1 MAIGNVLD
9 ADTAVRE
16 AVGVF
21 DDEPSLQNAVDE
33 LLVAGF
39 DRSSLSLL
47 ASEHVVED
55 KLGHRYDKVA
65 ELEDDTSVPRIA
77 YVGKDSRVEGESVAI
92 SGLAYIGAVGA
103 AGAIL
108 AAGGTI
114 AAAILLAGT
123 AGGIGGLIGAI
134 LARYMDEHH
143 AKYLQ
148 EQLDHGGLLLWVSVR
163 GAEQER
169 RACEILKRCS
179 GDDVHVHDLPEL
191 HFDVT
196 KGVSHDTSFMN
207 RLGM

>member
-47 ASEHVVED
+47 ASEHAVED
-55 KLGHRYDKVA
+55 KLGHRYDKVT

-77 YVGKDSRVEGESVAI
+77 YVGKDSRVEGEALAV

-103 AGAIL
+103 AGAIV
-108 AAGGTI
+108 ATGGTI
-114 AAAILLAGT
+114 AVALLGAAAV
-123 AGGIGGLIGAI
+123 GGMGGLIGAG
-134 LARYMDEHH
+134 LAKFMDAHH
-143 AKYLQ
+143 ADYLQ
-148 EQLDHGGLLLWVSVR
+148 EQLDHGGLLLWVSVHGPGQAR
-163 GAEQER
+163 M
-169 RACEILKRCS
+169 ACEILKRCS
-179 GDDVHVHDLPEL
+179 GRDVHLHDLPEL

-196 KGVSHDTSFMN
+196 KGVSYDTSFMK

>member
-47 ASEHVVED
+47 ASEHAVET

-65 ELEDDTSVPRIA
+65 ELEDDTGVPRIA
-77 YVGKDSRVEGESVAI
+77 YIGKDSRVEGEAVAI

-103 AGAIL
+103 AGAIV
-108 AAGGTI
+108 ATGGTI
-114 AAAILLAGT
+114 AAALLGA
-123 AGGIGGLIGAI
+123 AAVGGMGGLIGAG
-134 LARYMDEHH
+134 LAKFMGAHH
-143 AKYLQ
+143 ADYLQ

-163 GAEQER
+163 GPGQAR
-169 RACEILKRCS
+169 AACEILKRGS
-179 GDDVHVHDLPEL
+179 GRDVHVHDIPEL

-196 KGVSHDTSFMN
+196 RGVSYDTSFMK

>member
-1 MAIGNVLD
+1 MANVSVS
-9 ADTAVRE
+9 DTASLVRE

-21 DDEPSLQNAVDE
+21 HDEPSLQNAVDE

-47 ASEHVVED
+47 ASEHAVEE

-77 YVGKDSRVEGESVAI
+77 YVGKDSRIEGESAAI

-114 AAAILLAGT
+114 AAAIFLAAT

-134 LARYMDEHH
+134 LAKYMDEHH

-148 EQLDHGGLLLWVSVR
+148 EQLDRGGLLLWVSVH

-169 RACEILKRCS
+169 RACEILRRCS
-179 GDDVHVHDLPEL
+179 GDDVHLHDLPEL

-196 KGVSHDTSFMN
+196 KGVSYDTSFMN

>member
-1 MAIGNVLD
+1 MANVKVLG
-9 ADTAVRE
+9 AGSAARE

-21 DDEPSLQNAVDE
+21 DDEPSLRNAVDE

-65 ELEDDTSVPRIA
+65 ELEDDTGVPRVA

-103 AGAIL
+103 AGAIV
-108 AAGGTI
+108 ATGGSV
-114 AAAILLAGT
+114 AAALLGA
-123 AGGIGGLIGAI
+123 AAVGGMGGLIGAG
-134 LARYMDEHH
+134 LAKFMDAHH
-143 AKYLQ
+143 ADYLQ
-148 EQLDHGGLLLWVSVR
+148 EQLDHGGLLLWVSTH
-163 GAEQER
+163 GADQER
-169 RACEILKRCS
+169 QACEILKRCS
-179 GDDVHVHDLPEL
+179 GRDVHLHDLPEL
-191 HFDVT
+191 DFDAT
-196 KGVSHDTSFMN
+196 EGVSYDTSFMK